1 MDFNNQVLIV
11 DVANIRDHAPE
22 TMKSRRHEGRDVP
35 LSSLE
40 YLDTALDALE
50 YQVPSGTV
58 LKIADFSLLY
68 NFPDN
73 EKTEFKRRTNLE
85 PTDPQFIYLL
95 PNQSKKAERWSG
107 RLRNKP
113 GDNVGFIEADDV
125 ILSLAVELDA
135 YVVSGDSYSDEKFDH
150 QMKSIRD
157 RLFVHR
163 CNPESNSWVFVKS
176 IEYFSEHH
184 KKRDSWDH
192 IKSLTTIAR
201 VIGDSRSFD
210 RQSDFDIRNFAFNT
224 LIEEFWE
231 NKPSRVTVDQDR
243 QLTSNPFKNRLGGV
257 LSRPSHVGALPR
269 QLSPLAVSQAVTS
282 NNWELVPSA
291 ASMQLSKEIHVD
303 QVSLPMPTYYASA
316 VHAISKHKDE
326 RIAIMGKLVQGG
338 MDLFI
343 EWVLS
348 DKRIKILVASD
359 HVLPRLGE
367 LVRITGTVHQDDGD
381 ITLEV
386 GSRDTVVTIDFA
398 DVVKERVDKVRR
410 SQPKMQRGY
419 WILPSMKWGGRPVS
433 PSGSIV
439 ESGFV
444 PRPIPNSFPN
454 SSSNIPKV
462 PLVTQTDVNPIRLS
476 GPADTDWSVNPILAE
491 LDGFQPIE
499 PVMTSLNSFG
509 RIQFLETVV
518 DNRRAAKVRRS
529 WTVAIAIALGFAVAF
544 ALYLS
549 IKYGSEIAPPV
560 QRSGWGFGLKY
571 R

>member
-1 MDFNNQVLIV
+1 
-11 DVANIRDHAPE
+11 
-22 TMKSRRHEGRDVP
+22 
-35 LSSLE
+35 
-40 YLDTALDALE
+40 
-50 YQVPSGTV
+50 
-58 LKIADFSLLY
+58 
-68 NFPDN
+68 
-73 EKTEFKRRTNLE
+73 
-85 PTDPQFIYLL
+85 
-95 PNQSKKAERWSG
+95 
-107 RLRNKP
+107 
-113 GDNVGFIEADDV
+113 
-125 ILSLAVELDA
+125 
-135 YVVSGDSYSDEKFDH
+135 
-150 QMKSIRD
+150 
-157 RLFVHR
+157 
-163 CNPESNSWVFVKS
+163 
-176 IEYFSEHH
+176 
-184 KKRDSWDH
+184 
-192 IKSLTTIAR
+192 
-201 VIGDSRSFD
+201 
-210 RQSDFDIRNFAFNT
+210 
-224 LIEEFWE
+224 
-231 NKPSRVTVDQDR
+231 
-243 QLTSNPFKNRLGGV
+243 
-257 LSRPSHVGALPR
+257 
-269 QLSPLAVSQAVTS
+269 
-282 NNWELVPSA
+282 
-291 ASMQLSKEIHVD
+291 
-303 QVSLPMPTYYASA
+303 
-316 VHAISKHKDE
+316 
-326 RIAIMGKLVQGG
+326 
-338 MDLFI
+338 
-343 EWVLS
+343 VLS

-386 GSRDTVVTIDFA
+386 ASRDTVVTIDLA

-529 WTVAIAIALGFAVAF
+529 WTVPIAIALGFAVAF